1 MKYNL
6 CFCDDIF
13 GINDSME
20 VESGTE
26 LARLESGEHV
36 VTLEVRGD
44 VRVRYKDEIYET
56 QCQFPEELLQL
67 FHNGQADQEHGVE
80 VIDNNWLEVFLWIR
94 KGKKL
99 EWTGE
104 SDVVDAGFDTVTDV
118 FTFLK
123 DCLDIYL
130 GNIKASHVEI
140 SILDWYGAGIPYRE
154 VNLSHDDGSEPV
166 LIKVTKNS
174 LINSGLI
181 IEGSPL
187 DDVFAFYVE
196 DDIFEKASYDELE
209 GYVSALYENQE
220 DNI

>member
-6 CFCDDIF
+6 SFCDDIF
-13 GINDSME
+13 NINDSME

-26 LARLESGEHV
+26 LARLESGDHV
-36 VTLEVRGD
+36 VTFEARGD
-44 VRVRYKDEIYET
+44 VRVRYKDEIYKT
-56 QCQFPEELLQL
+56 PCQFPEELMQL

-94 KGKKL
+94 KGQKL

-104 SDVVDAGFDTVTDV
+104 SDVVDAGFDTATDV
-118 FTFLK
+118 FAFLK

-130 GNIKASHVEI
+130 GNVKASHVEI
-140 SILDWYGAGIPYRE
+140 SILDWNGAGIPYR
-154 VNLSHDDGSEPV
+154 VVTIRDKDDPDHNV
-166 LIKVTKNS
+166 DVKVTKCS

-196 DDIFEKASYDELE
+196 DDIFEKAPYDELE
-209 GYVSALYENQE
+209 RYVNENY
-220 DNI
+220 